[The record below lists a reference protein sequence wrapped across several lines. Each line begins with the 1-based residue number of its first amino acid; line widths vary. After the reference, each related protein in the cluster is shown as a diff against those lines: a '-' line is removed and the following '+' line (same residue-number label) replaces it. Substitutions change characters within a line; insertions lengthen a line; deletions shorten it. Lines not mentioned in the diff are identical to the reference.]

1 MFKYFLQ
8 EMNDVRNTGKR
19 AVYPKMV
26 INQTLGT
33 EEFIDVLHDS
43 LRTTASKEFAKIT
56 ADSTMPIDYTGQ
68 ASYKIWI
75 RCKG

>member
-8 EMNDVRNTGKR
+8 EMNDVRKTGKR

-43 LRTTASKEFAKIT
+43 
-56 ADSTMPIDYTGQ
+56 DYNGQ